1 MEVILEITALMTLAM
16 ALSFLIER
24 LLEIIKAVYDLF
36 DSQFDWYRFWT
47 LRTYK
52 VRNKLEK
59 KLRIVE
65 YLGPKNLTKVLNKF
79 GEKLLNRTGNY
90 SGTVPILAGDLIRAV
105 TIKSWMKLLSIGLGI
120 ALAFWMNVD
129 LIKIWQD
136 AMSNSSLWII
146 NIKSQEWRIV
156 ISGIVIGLGS
166 NPLHKVITTIEKKS
180 RKYQEKKVQ
189 GEVKL

>member
-1 MEVILEITALMTLAM
+1 MEVILEITVLMTLAM

-146 NIKSQEWRIV
+146 NIKSEEWRIV

>member
-1 MEVILEITALMTLAM
+1 MEVILEITVLMTLAM

>member
-1 MEVILEITALMTLAM
+1 M
-16 ALSFLIER
+16 
-24 LLEIIKAVYDLF
+24 
-36 DSQFDWYRFWT
+36 
-47 LRTYK
+47 
-52 VRNKLEK
+52 EK

>member
-1 MEVILEITALMTLAM
+1 MEVILEITVLMTLAI

-47 LRTYK
+47 IRTYK
-52 VRNKLEK
+52 VRNKLER

-65 YLGPKNLTKVLNKF
+65 YLGQKNLAKVLNKF
-79 GEKLLNRTGNY
+79 NEKLLNRTGNY
-90 SGTVPILAGDLIRAV
+90 SGTVPILAGDLVRAV

-120 ALAFWMNVD
+120 GLAFWMNVD

-146 NIKSQEWRIV
+146 NIKSEEWRIV